1 MLSRLSQLPRLA
13 AVPAGLSFAYCA
25 SCRRPAPKVAAS
37 DIEKVGHKFVE
48 LPDGRKLEYVICG
61 DPEGVPVVFTHGYL
75 SSCRSSEARSELCRR
90 NGIKWIAVSQPG
102 FGLSDV
108 YPDYRQ
114 RPLTDWPQ
122 DVLAVLD
129 HEQIDK
135 VHLMGTSA
143 GCVHAAALAYYLPR
157 SRVGNVLVNTPTC
170 PEDVP
175 GGDAERAIRQKLMKV
190 IFKIPYLADFVAERL
205 AAMNGKARMAAAPDC
220 KQAIVRGEKEHP
232 ELTADA
238 LAGVEHGVS
247 FTYRGIVDNLD
258 TIMKPLP
265 FSLQKLQELVDTG
278 SAIGITTAPDDTTN
292 PPFMQEWF
300 HTQIPGSTMM
310 HFERGWG
317 HLHILPPDNFER
329 MLRFLVTGK
338 DVHSPAGLHVE

>member
-1 MLSRLSQLPRLA
+1 MLSRLPARMA

-25 SCRRPAPKVAAS
+25 SCRRPAPKVTAI
-37 DIEKVGHKFVE
+37 DIERAGHKFVE
-48 LPDGRKLEYVICG
+48 LPDGRKLEYVVCG
-61 DPEGVPVVFTHGYL
+61 DPDGVPVVFTHGYL
-75 SSCRSSEARSELCRR
+75 SSCRASEARAELCRK

-108 YPDYRQ
+108 YPDFRQ

-170 PEDVP
+170 PEDVL
-175 GGDAERAIRQKLMKV
+175 GGDTGMAIRFKLMKFV
-190 IFKIPYLADFVAERL
+190 FKIPYLADFVADRL
-205 AAMNGKARMAAAPDC
+205 AAMDCKARISAAPDC
-220 KQAIVRGEKEHP
+220 KRAILRGEKEFP

-238 LAGVEHGVS
+238 LACMDHSVS

-258 TIMKPLP
+258 TIVKPLP
-265 FSLQKLQELVDTG
+265 FSLQKLQELVETG

-300 HTQIPGSTMM
+300 HRQIPGSIMM

-329 MLRFLVTGK
+329 MLRFLLNGK
-338 DVHSPAGLHVE
+338 DDHPAASFIVE

>member
-1 MLSRLSQLPRLA
+1 MLSRLPARMA

-25 SCRRPAPKVAAS
+25 SCRRPAPKVTAI
-37 DIEKVGHKFVE
+37 DIERAGHKFVE
-48 LPDGRKLEYVICG
+48 LPDGRKLEYVVCG
-61 DPEGVPVVFTHGYL
+61 DPDGVPVVFTHGYL
-75 SSCRSSEARSELCRR
+75 SSCRASEARAELCRK

-108 YPDYRQ
+108 YPDFRQ

-170 PEDVP
+170 PEDVL
-175 GGDAERAIRQKLMKV
+175 GGDTGMAIRFKLMKFV
-190 IFKIPYLADFVAERL
+190 FKIPYLADFVADRL
-205 AAMNGKARMAAAPDC
+205 AAMDCKARISAAPDC
-220 KQAIVRGEKEHP
+220 KRAILRGEKEFP

-238 LAGVEHGVS
+238 LACMDHSVS

-258 TIMKPLP
+258 TIVKPLP
-265 FSLQKLQELVDTG
+265 FSLQKLQELVETG

-300 HTQIPGSTMM
+300 HRQI
-310 HFERGWG
+310 
-317 HLHILPPDNFER
+317 PDNFER
-329 MLRFLVTGK
+329 MLRFLLNGK
-338 DVHSPAGLHVE
+338 DDHPAASFIVE